1 MQKLSLLT
9 RFEREKIVPIHDI
22 ELMKSPSIAIERGH
36 LIANP
41 PRLRGI
47 RRCGTRSAVNRKS
60 FIQGERIRISADL
73 QT

>member
-36 LIANP
+36 LITNP
-41 PRLRGI
+41 PGSAAFVAAGLVRLSIG
-47 RRCGTRSAVNRKS
+47 KS
-60 FIQGERIRISADL
+60 FIQRERIRISADL
-73 QT
+73 LT

>member
-41 PRLRGI
+41 PGSAAFVAAGLVRLSI
-47 RRCGTRSAVNRKS
+47 ENRSSKEKGFGSRQ
-60 FIQGERIRISADL
+60 IC
-73 QT
+73 